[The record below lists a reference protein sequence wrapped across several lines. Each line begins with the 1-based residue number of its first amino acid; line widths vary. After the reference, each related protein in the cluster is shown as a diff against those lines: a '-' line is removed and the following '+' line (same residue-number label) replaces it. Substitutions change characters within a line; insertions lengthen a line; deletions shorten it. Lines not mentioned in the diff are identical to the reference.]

1 MSKHSTETLLEIFI
15 EENEKLKKLVLR
27 QNELNENLEKI
38 ISSAS
43 SFEIKS
49 DRLEEVIK
57 YWNELFNKQK
67 AQILGLQKSQLMGSR
82 KEDSKVFKIL
92 VLMTILLLIN
102 LIYSLWN

>member
-67 AQILGLQKSQLMGSR
+67 AQILELQKIHIMGSR

>member
-67 AQILGLQKSQLMGSR
+67 NQILELQKSDIKGSI

>member
-67 AQILGLQKSQLMGSR
+67 NQILELQKSDIKGSR

-92 VLMTILLLIN
+92 ILMTILLLIN

>member
-67 AQILGLQKSQLMGSR
+67 AQILELQKSHIMGSR
-82 KEDSKVFKIL
+82 KEDSKVFKTL

>member
-27 QNELNENLEKI
+27 QNELNKNLEKI

-67 AQILGLQKSQLMGSR
+67 AQILELQKSDIKGSR
-82 KEDSKVFKIL
+82 EEDSKVFKIL

>member
-27 QNELNENLEKI
+27 QHELNENLEKI

-67 AQILGLQKSQLMGSR
+67 NQILELQKSDIKGSI